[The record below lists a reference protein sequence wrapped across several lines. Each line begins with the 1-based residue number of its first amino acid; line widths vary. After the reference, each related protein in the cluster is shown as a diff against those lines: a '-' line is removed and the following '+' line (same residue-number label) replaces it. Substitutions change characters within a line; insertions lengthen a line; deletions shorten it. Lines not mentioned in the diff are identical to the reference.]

1 MRGSGVTQAV
11 MRLAWAW
18 GQQRGKGWPDS
29 EHSLKAEPTGFS
41 GALDVRCENKEDLRI
56 FHLRHWT
63 DGVAGRWNGGKL
75 PVEQIWGKFE
85 HLKSDV
91 S

>member
-1 MRGSGVTQAV
+1 

-63 DGVAGRWNGGKL
+63 DGVAGRWNGGEL
-75 PVEQIWGKFE
+75 PVEQIWGKFG

>member
-75 PVEQIWGKFE
+75 PVEQIWGKFG

>member
-63 DGVAGRWNGGKL
+63 DGVAGCWNGGEL
-75 PVEQIWGKFE
+75 PVEQIWGKFG

>member
-63 DGVAGRWNGGKL
+63 DGVAGRWNGGEL
-75 PVEQIWGKFE
+75 PVEQIWGKFG